1 MDTNLTVK
9 EIQTAIANTFNVRKN
24 VFVPNVSWGYFKTHE
39 ADLVSIENHY
49 LIEYEIK
56 RSWEDFLAIM
66 VNNRIVIGDLY
77 EISEFY

>member
-49 LIEYEIK
+49 LI
-56 RSWEDFLAIM
+56 
-66 VNNRIVIGDLY
+66 
-77 EISEFY
+77 